1 MLLDCVTIAVSQ
13 LNRKTFYWIATI
25 VFTIATVIDFWDG
38 FVPKLVSSVS
48 ITLGFALL
56 AFGTGRENKNQFQM
70 VAYGLFAIAIGA
82 FAYRIITG

>member
-1 MLLDCVTIAVSQ
+1 M
-13 LNRKTFYWIATI
+13 NRKTFYWIATI
-25 VFTIATVIDFWDG
+25 VFAIAAVIDFWDG

-56 AFGTGRENKNQFQM
+56 AFGTGRDNKNQFRM

-82 FAYRIITG
+82 FVYRIITG

>member
-1 MLLDCVTIAVSQ
+1 MLLDYVTIAVSQ

-48 ITLGFALL
+48 ITSGFALL